1 MPDFR
6 LRLAAPTTATADDA
20 ASSFYWTPDARANV
34 IATLAPR
41 SRHLGPN
48 LGALGDV
55 ADRNIDLVRIAVAVY
70 CADRSTPRSGG
81 GSNWN
86 RRPITLTVPVLDVA
100 VWQAAATALKAVA
113 DLLTGDDW
121 TFEFTSEQTP
131 AEDVVMPTSTP
142 TRVVLLSGG
151 ADSAVGALLSRSQL
165 ESDASH
171 TLVSHFSSTL
181 LSPLQRDIAARIA
194 TLVPDSSQEH
204 VQAHLGRGSKRL
216 DGKSYR
222 DEPSNRSRSLLFLSL
237 GLAVASMHKVPVWI
251 PENGFASLNPPLG
264 PERLGSL
271 STRTTHPAFLTD
283 LAALLA
289 AVGAHHD
296 IVNPFASVTKGEM
309 FTQAAE
315 LVGADAAA
323 QLLSATNS
331 CAHTGQR
338 NFKISTSTPC
348 GVCFGCVVRRA
359 SFAASGLDDLTPYI
373 AANGNATL
381 GAWLDGK
388 SIERSVER
396 FVRKGV
402 RSRDLIAMNL
412 PSDYSLDA
420 AVDLCQRGT
429 AELAGLF
436 T

>member
-6 LRLAAPTTATADDA
+6 LRLAAPETVTAAEA
-20 ASSFYWTPDARANV
+20 ASSFCWTEDARSTV
-34 IATLAPR
+34 IATLAPT

-48 LGALGDV
+48 LGALGPV
-55 ADRNIDLVRIAVAVY
+55 AGRNIDLVRIAVAVY
-70 CADRSTPRSGG
+70 CADRSASRSGG

-86 RRPITLTVPVLDVA
+86 RRPIGLTIPVLDVA
-100 VWQAAATALKAVA
+100 VWQAAAAELKTVT

-121 TFEFTSEQTP
+121 SFEFTSEQSP

-142 TRVVLLSGG
+142 KRVVLLSGG
-151 ADSAVGALLSRSQL
+151 ADSAVGALLSRSAL
-165 ESDASH
+165 ELDDSH

-181 LSPLQRDIAARIA
+181 LAPLQRDIADRIA
-194 TLVPDSSQEH
+194 GLVPGPSQEH
-204 VQAHLGRGSKRL
+204 VQAHLGRGTKRL
-216 DGKSYR
+216 DGKAYR
-222 DEPSNRSRSLLFLSL
+222 DEPTNRSRSLLFLAL
-237 GLAVASMHKVPVWI
+237 GLAIASVHDITLWI

-271 STRTTHPAFLTD
+271 STRTTHPAFITGLGEF
-283 LAALLA
+283 LATI
-289 AVGAHHD
+289 GAHND
-296 IVNPFASVTKGEM
+296 IVNPFAGVTKGEM
-309 FTQAAE
+309 FARAAE
-315 LVGADAAA
+315 LVGADEAT

-348 GVCFGCVVRRA
+348 GVCFGCLVRRA
-359 SFAASGLDDLTPYI
+359 SFVASGLSDQTPYI
-373 AANGNATL
+373 SPDANPEL
-381 GAWLDGK
+381 RQWLDGK

-402 RSRDLIAMNL
+402 RTRDLIAMNL
-412 PSDYSLDA
+412 PRDYDLDVA
-420 AVDLCQRGT
+420 MELCQRGT

-436 T
+436 K

>member
-6 LRLAAPTTATADDA
+6 LRLSTPATIAADEAAT
-20 ASSFYWTPDARANV
+20 SFYWTPVARSTV
-34 IATLAPR
+34 IATLAP
-41 SRHLGPN
+41 SSMHLGPN

-55 ADRNIDLVRIAVAVY
+55 PDRNIDLIRIAVAVY
-70 CADRSTPRSGG
+70 CVDRSTNRSGG

-86 RRPITLTVPVLDVA
+86 RRPLNLTVPVLDVS
-100 VWQAAATALKAVA
+100 VWRAAAPELKAVA

-121 TFEFTSEQTP
+121 SFQFTAEETA

-165 ESDASH
+165 GSDKSH
-171 TLVSHFSSTL
+171 TLVSHFGSTL
-181 LSPLQRDIAARIA
+181 LAPLQRDVVSRIA
-194 TLVPDSSQEH
+194 GLIPGSSQEH
-204 VQAHLGRGSKRL
+204 VQAHLGRSTKRL
-216 DGKSYR
+216 DGKNYR
-222 DEPSNRSRSLLFLSL
+222 DEPTNRSRSLLFLAL
-237 GLAVASMHKVPVWI
+237 GLAVASVHKVPLWI

-283 LAALLA
+283 LAALLGT
-289 AVGAHHD
+289 VGAHND
-296 IVNPFASVTKGEM
+296 IVNPFANFTKGEM
-309 FTQAAE
+309 FTQAGELIGGAE
-315 LVGADAAA
+315 AA

-338 NFKISTSTPC
+338 SFKVSPSTPC

-359 SFAASGLDDLTPYI
+359 SFVASGIDDLTAYI
-373 AANGNATL
+373 NADGDPAL
-381 GAWLDGK
+381 RGWLDGK

-402 RSRDLIAMNL
+402 RTRDLIAMNL
-412 PSDYSLDA
+412 PSDYNVDA
-420 AVDLCQRGT
+420 AVGLCQRGT

-436 T
+436 K